1 MILNI
6 VKIAWSKP
14 AEALSKLS
22 PDSTTVLGIEL
33 LGGGATG
40 ALIGF
45 DLGLAIFNINYP
57 ILYIPTNSLKLNSIK
72 SWLSNLR

>member
-6 VKIAWSKP
+6 VKIPWSKP

-22 PDSTTVLGIEL
+22 PDPTTVLGMEL

-40 ALIGF
+40 VVIGF
-45 DLGLAIFNINYP
+45 DLGLAIL
-57 ILYIPTNSLKLNSIK
+57 ILIIQYFISQLTP
-72 SWLSNLR
+72 